1 MNVKYQNVKVF
12 SDCENPVPL
21 EVVELVPVHQFGIN
35 TYLYNGVVYNEYL
48 DNELQPC
55 IKLDRPA

>member
-1 MNVKYQNVKVF
+1 MNVKYQNVKVL

-21 EVVELVPVHQFGIN
+21 EVVELVPVTQFGIN
-35 TYLYNGVVYNEYL
+35 TYLYKGVVYNEYL

>member
-12 SDCENPVPL
+12 SDCENLVPL
-21 EVVELVPVHQFGIN
+21 ELVELLPILQYGIN
-35 TYLYNGVVYNEYL
+35 TYMYKGVVYNEYL
-48 DNELQPC
+48 DNELQPS